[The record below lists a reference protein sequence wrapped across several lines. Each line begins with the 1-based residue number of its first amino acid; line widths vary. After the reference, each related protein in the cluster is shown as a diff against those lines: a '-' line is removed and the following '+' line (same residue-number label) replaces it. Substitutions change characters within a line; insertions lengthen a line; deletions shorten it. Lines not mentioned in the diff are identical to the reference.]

1 MQKVI
6 FSVVLSFILSFASLL
21 FPTYLAAQESENKDT
36 TTTPNL
42 EKITFQNESRT
53 QTSFSLSNVKSLSE
67 NQNLLFRKNKNGV
80 TLQDIKQKGSFTTK
94 AIEIELK
101 NPTPFISAYTTWKGE
116 NLHDEF
122 LTIEQ
127 RTSVD
132 GRSWNIWEQTAFDG
146 HVNIENHKEAKRITS
161 VASFLPK
168 ETRFIQYRI
177 SWKIGSEQTA
187 SIEDVDVS
195 FYSPGETPKQTLK
208 KAKDDMTNYMQS
220 GGCSQPPVVSRSS
233 WGARSPRSSYS
244 YTNVTHLVVHHA
256 YGYDWNDGAAAV
268 RAVQDLHQNSNGWS
282 DIGYNYLIHK
292 SGVIY
297 QGRPEN
303 VIGAHFCGYNSRTQ
317 GICMLGTFTSQ
328 NPTNAAMTSLKKLL
342 AWKADK
348 EGINPLGSSYHYSTG
363 GNVKNIAGHRDG
375 GGCTSCPGNS
385 LYSLLP
391 TVRADVN
398 SLIQNDCGGTPPPPP
413 PTSDTTAPTTSI
425 SAPNSAT
432 DNFTVTFTDDDNVG
446 VVRRFYQVLES
457 VNAEWRGNKTKGFFN
472 DNFGNVSIHSDYTKG
487 LGDWEG
493 TWWET
498 SQGRLRQSSLSSN
511 TAMSTEL
518 SQTQGNA
525 YLYNFAAKVN
535 NTSGNRRFGMHIMA
549 SSQTQRER
557 GNSYLIWFATDA
569 NKVYIYETI
578 NNVLYNRASATLSTD
593 NNWADYKIAY
603 STNSGKIEVFK
614 NGQPVLDWTDASPL
628 TSGSYMSF
636 RTNGASVDFD
646 DLKVFKSRGTSQT
659 VFVGTTDWNDVRV
672 NGSPAAKIKSLVKD
686 AANNWSSL
694 GDAEVNISNISSK
707 IATNQEEEEQISKL
721 SLYPNPISGSRLNI
735 VYSLKESSQV
745 SIRLYNVLGEEISIL
760 YQGNRE
766 AGNQNEEFEL
776 SNLRLKAGTYI
787 IRISTKEGVKTLR
800 LVKI

>member
-1 MQKVI
+1 MKKFI
-6 FSVVLSFILSFASLL
+6 FSITLFLSFVPLIFIGTAI
-21 FPTYLAAQESENKDT
+21 AQNKT
-36 TTTPNL
+36 TTTSSS
-42 EKITFQNESRT
+42 EKITFKNEGRT
-53 QTSFSLSNVKSLSE
+53 QSHFSLSEASSLTE
-67 NQNLLFRKNKNGV
+67 NQNLTFDSHRNI
-80 TLQDIKQKGSFTTK
+80 TLKDIQQGGSFTTK
-94 AIEIELK
+94 AIRINLK

-122 LTIEQ
+122 LTIAQ
-127 RTSVD
+127 RTSID
-132 GRSWNIWEQTAFDG
+132 GITWNIWEQTAFDG
-146 HVNIENHKEAKRITS
+146 HVNVENLKEAKRLTS

-168 ETRFIQYRI
+168 ETRFVQYKI
-177 SWKIGSEQTA
+177 SWKAGSEQMP
-187 SIEDVDVS
+187 SIKDVEVS
-195 FYSPGETPKQTLK
+195 FYSPGETPKATLK
-208 KAKDDMTNYMQS
+208 KAKDDMTHYMQS
-220 GGCSQPPVVSRSS
+220 GGCSQPPVVSRSN
-233 WGARSPRSSYS
+233 WGARAPRSSYS
-244 YTNVTHLVVHHA
+244 YTDVTHLVVHHA

-342 AWKADK
+342 AWKASK

-385 LYSLLP
+385 LYALLP
-391 TVRADVN
+391 SVRADVN
-398 SLIQNDCGGTPPPPP
+398 SMIQNDCGGTPPPPP
-413 PTSDTTAPTTSI
+413 PTGDTTPPTTSI
-425 SAPNSAT
+425 SAPTSVT

-457 VNAEWRGNKTKGFFN
+457 VNAEWRGNKGKGFFN

-487 LGDWEG
+487 LDDWEG

-498 SQGRLRQSSLSSN
+498 SEGRLRQSNLNSN
-511 TAMSTEL
+511 TALSTEL

-535 NTSGNRRFGMHIMA
+535 NTSGARRFGMHIMA
-549 SSQTQRER
+549 NSQTQSQR
-557 GNSYLIWFATDA
+557 GDSYLIWFSTDA
-569 NKVYIYETI
+569 GKVYIYETI
-578 NNVLYNRASATLSTD
+578 NNTLYTRASATLSTD
-593 NNWADYKIAY
+593 NSWADYKIAY

-614 NGQPVLDWTDASPL
+614 NGQPVLDWTDSSPL
-628 TSGSYMSF
+628 TSGSYISL

-646 DLKVFKSRGTSQT
+646 DLKVYKSRGTSQT

-672 NGSPAAKIKSLVKD
+672 TGSPAAKIKSLVKD
-686 AANNWSSL
+686 AAHNWSAL
-694 GDAEVNISNISSK
+694 GDAEVNITSISTKVATTLDEEEAISS
-707 IATNQEEEEQISKL
+707 L
-721 SLYPNPISGSRLNI
+721 SLYPNPMADNHLNV
-735 VYSLKESSQV
+735 VYSLKEASDV
-745 SIRLYNVLGEEISIL
+745 DIRLYNVLGEEISIL
-760 YQGNRE
+760 YKGNKQ
-766 AGNQNEEFEL
+766 AGNQNQEFEL

-787 IRISTKEGVKTLR
+787 IRISTNEEMKTLR